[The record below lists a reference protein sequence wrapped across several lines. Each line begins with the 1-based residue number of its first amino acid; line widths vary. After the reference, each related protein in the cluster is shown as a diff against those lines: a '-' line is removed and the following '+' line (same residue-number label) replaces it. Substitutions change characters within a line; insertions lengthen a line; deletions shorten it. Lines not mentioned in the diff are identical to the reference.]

1 MSAPA
6 WPSKVRQKTDEL
18 CSPART
24 RTAGSTWIGV
34 ILRRLGN
41 GMADESKTGILGHL
55 PPLPRAALNNS
66 VIAMEQAYRQRKG
79 LPLLSDA
86 DIEALKA
93 GQPMP
98 WEVGDG
104 GSPTAPASA
113 PATPA
118 AAPVTPLAPPAFAPT
133 AAASSAGSI
142 SPDVAKWVAEGKK
155 WSKSAIAAE
164 QARRS
169 RKGLPALNDAEASAL
184 LGEPVEASAPPAVA
198 AASPA
203 VAVAPAAP
211 SGPISTE
218 VAKWVAEG
226 KKWSKSSI
234 AAEQARRGRKGLPAL
249 TDAEMTALLGEPA
262 AATAPAAVAAPAAKP
277 GAAAPRPAAGPPSA
291 AATVSRG
298 GESSTYVGTPAVGT
312 SRAAAS
318 AGVASVGPEDNE
330 INQSRR
336 RFAWAAFAAFMTAWF
351 IAFFRFFLPRTLFE
365 PATSFKIGYPADYGL
380 GVDTKFQ
387 QKYRIWVDR
396 TPDRIFVIYAR
407 CTHLGCTPDWKPAE
421 NKFKCPCHGS
431 GYDSEG
437 VNFEGP
443 APRPM
448 DRARLEVAP
457 DGQILVDVSKLY
469 QWPKGQPS
477 QFNDPGAFLPT

>member
-1 MSAPA
+1 
-6 WPSKVRQKTDEL
+6 
-18 CSPART
+18 
-24 RTAGSTWIGV
+24 
-34 ILRRLGN
+34 
-41 GMADESKTGILGHL
+41 MADESKSGILGHL
-55 PPLPRAALNNS
+55 PPLPRPALNNS
-66 VIAMEQAYRQRKG
+66 VIGMEQAYRQRKG
-79 LPLLSDA
+79 LPLLTEA
-86 DIEALKA
+86 DIEALRA

-98 WEVGDG
+98 WEVGG
-104 GSPTAPASA
+104 AAASPAPASTPAPVAATPAASAPPASA
-113 PATPA
+113 PPA
-118 AAPVTPLAPPAFAPT
+118 AA
-133 AAASSAGSI
+133 GGI
-142 SPDVAKWVAEGKK
+142 SDEVAKWVAEGRK
-155 WSKSAIAAE
+155 WSKSTIAAE
-164 QARRS
+164 QARRG
-169 RKGLPALNDAEASAL
+169 RKGLPALNNAEMSAL
-184 LGEPVEASAPPAVA
+184 LGEPVEARAPVA
-198 AASPA
+198 AA
-203 VAVAPAAP
+203 APAPATAAPAAKAP
-211 SGPISTE
+211 SGPISAE

-226 KKWSKSSI
+226 KKWSKSTI

-249 TDAEMTALLGEPA
+249 TDAEVAALLGEPA
-262 AATAPAAVAAPAAKP
+262 AAEAPAAAPVAAAVAKP
-277 GAAAPRPAAGPPSA
+277 VAAAPRAAAGPPSA
-291 AATVSRG
+291 AATVARG
-298 GESSTYVGTPAVGT
+298 GESNTYVGTPAVGT

-318 AGVASVGPEDNE
+318 AGVASIGPEDNDM
-330 INQSRR
+330 NQSRR

-396 TPDRIFVIYAR
+396 TPDRLFVIYAR

-437 VNFEGP
+437 INFEGP

-448 DRARLEVAP
+448 DRAHVEKAP

-477 QFNDPGAFLPT
+477 QFNDAGSFLPT

>member
-1 MSAPA
+1 
-6 WPSKVRQKTDEL
+6 
-18 CSPART
+18 
-24 RTAGSTWIGV
+24 
-34 ILRRLGN
+34 
-41 GMADESKTGILGHL
+41 MADESKTGILGHL
-55 PPLPRAALNNS
+55 PPLPRPALNNS
-66 VIAMEQAYRQRKG
+66 VIGMEQAYRQRKG
-79 LPLLSDA
+79 LQLLTDA

-98 WEVGDG
+98 WEVGG
-104 GSPTAPASA
+104 AAPPAASA
-113 PATPA
+113 PATTVASPATAAPAVLPA
-118 AAPVTPLAPPAFAPT
+118 AATGT
-133 AAASSAGSI
+133 I
-142 SPDVAKWVAEGKK
+142 SEEVAKWIAQGNK
-155 WSKSAIAAE
+155 WSKSTIAAE
-164 QARRS
+164 QARRA
-169 RKGLPALNDAEASAL
+169 RKGLPALNNAEMSAL
-184 LGEPVEASAPPAVA
+184 LGEPVEASAPA
-198 AASPA
+198 AAALPTPA
-203 VAVAPAAP
+203 AAAPAARAP
-211 SGPISTE
+211 SGPISAE

-226 KKWSKSSI
+226 KKWSKSTI

-249 TDAEMTALLGEPA
+249 TDSEVAALLGEPA
-262 AATAPAAVAAPAAKP
+262 EAPAAAAPVAATAAKPAAAA
-277 GAAAPRPAAGPPSA
+277 RPAAGPPSA

-298 GESSTYVGTPAVGT
+298 GASSTYVGTPAVGT

-318 AGVASVGPEDNE
+318 AGVASVGPDDNE
-330 INQSRR
+330 INQGRR

-351 IAFFRFFLPRTLFE
+351 IAFFRFFLPHTLFE
-365 PATSFKIGYPADYGL
+365 PATSFKIGYPADFGL

-448 DRARLEVAP
+448 DRANVQIAP

-477 QFNDPGAFLPT
+477 AFNDPGAYLPT

>member
-1 MSAPA
+1 
-6 WPSKVRQKTDEL
+6 
-18 CSPART
+18 
-24 RTAGSTWIGV
+24 
-34 ILRRLGN
+34 
-41 GMADESKTGILGHL
+41 MADESKTGILGHL
-55 PPLPRAALNNS
+55 PPLPRPALNNS
-66 VIAMEQAYRQRKG
+66 VIGMEQAYRQRKG

-93 GQPMP
+93 GQPMS
-98 WEVGDG
+98 WEEG
-104 GSPTAPASA
+104 G
-113 PATPA
+113 
-118 AAPVTPLAPPAFAPT
+118 
-133 AAASSAGSI
+133 
-142 SPDVAKWVAEGKK
+142 VA
-155 WSKSAIAAE
+155 
-164 QARRS
+164 
-169 RKGLPALNDAEASAL
+169 
-184 LGEPVEASAPPAVA
+184 
-198 AASPA
+198 
-203 VAVAPAAP
+203 APAAP
-211 SGPISTE
+211 ASTPAPVAAPAAPAASAAAPPAAAAGGISEE
-218 VAKWVAEG
+218 VAKWVAQG
-226 KKWSKSSI
+226 NKWSKSTI

-249 TDAEMTALLGEPA
+249 NNAEMSALLGEPVEASAPAAAAPAAPAAAAPAAPAAKAASGPISAEVAKWVAEGKKWSKSTIAAEQARRGRKSLPALTDAEVFALLGEPA
-262 AATAPAAVAAPAAKP
+262 AEAPAAAAPVAAAVAKP
-277 GAAAPRPAAGPPSA
+277 VVAARPSAGPPSA

-298 GESSTYVGTPAVGT
+298 TESNTYVGTPAVGT

-318 AGVASVGPEDNE
+318 AGVASVGPDDNE
-330 INQSRR
+330 FNQARR

-365 PATSFKIGYPADYGL
+365 PATSFKIGYPADFGL

-448 DRARLEVAP
+448 DRAKVEIAP

-477 QFNDPGAFLPT
+477 AFNDPGAFLPT